1 MPSRRRR
8 VKPKFFGLVL
18 VLCIL
23 VALTSLGVTWF
34 MTTVCTQLYNLSAG
48 AGLEEM
54 LKRAQQERQ
63 QERQKR

>member
-8 VKPKFFGLVL
+8 VKPKFLGLVV

-34 MTTVCTQLYNLSAG
+34 MRTVCTQLYNLSAG
-48 AGLEEM
+48 AGMEE
-54 LKRAQQERQ
+54 LLQRQQEEQQER
-63 QERQKR
+63 

>member
-8 VKPKFFGLVL
+8 AKPKFLGLVL

-34 MTTVCTQLYNLSAG
+34 MQTVGTQLYNLSEP
-48 AGLEEM
+48 GLEEM

-63 QERQKR
+63 RR

>member
-8 VKPKFFGLVL
+8 VKPKFLGLVL

-34 MTTVCTQLYNLSAG
+34 MQTVCTQLYNVSAG

-54 LKRAQQERQ
+54 LKKAQ

>member
-8 VKPKFFGLVL
+8 VKPKFLGLLL

-34 MTTVCTQLYNLSAG
+34 MQTVCTQLYTISG

-63 QERQKR
+63 KR

>member
-8 VKPKFFGLVL
+8 VKPKFLGLVL

-34 MTTVCTQLYNLSAG
+34 MRTVCTQLYNLSAG

-63 QERQKR
+63 KR

>member
-8 VKPKFFGLVL
+8 VKPKFLGLLL

-34 MTTVCTQLYNLSAG
+34 MQTVCTQLYNLSGG

-63 QERQKR
+63 KR

>member
-8 VKPKFFGLVL
+8 VKRKFLGLVV

-34 MTTVCTQLYNLSAG
+34 MQTVCTQLYTISG
-48 AGLEEM
+48 AGLEE
-54 LKRAQQERQ
+54 LLQKAQ

>member
-8 VKPKFFGLVL
+8 VKPKFLGLLL

-34 MTTVCTQLYNLSAG
+34 MQTVFTQLYTISG

-63 QERQKR
+63 RR

>member
-8 VKPKFFGLVL
+8 VKPKFLGLLL

-34 MTTVCTQLYNLSAG
+34 MQTVCLQLYNLSG
-48 AGLEEM
+48 AGMEE
-54 LKRAQQERQ
+54 LLQKELQK
-63 QERQKR
+63 RQKR